1 MRKIDL
7 PYLAVDNAHLCI
19 ICTPIWPKDYDRNVN
34 LLDNM
39 QGLSHE
45 KNWLLYS

>member
-19 ICTPIWPKDYDRNVN
+19 IWPKDYDRNVN

-39 QGLSHE
+39 EGLSHE